1 MRPLADMVRPS
12 KLEEVAG
19 QKHLVGKGSV
29 LYNLVNHKKI
39 FSMILYGPPGT
50 GKTTLAYVLINELNL
65 ECEFLN
71 AVINSKKD
79 FDMVI
84 LKAKEKGCLVL
95 IMDEI
100 HRLNKDKQDLLLPY
114 LENGLITLIGLTT
127 SNPYHAI
134 NPAIR
139 SRCQLFELNPLS
151 SEDIVFALK
160 RALPALDN
168 IKISDEA
175 LDYIAFLSGGDM
187 RYGYNLLEVAYYA
200 SDDYNVDL
208 DVLKRISN
216 KPSLY
221 IDKNDDGYYD
231 VISALQKSIRGSDVN
246 ASLHYLARLIVAE
259 DLDIIFRRLSVIAY
273 EDIGLANPA
282 IGPRLEAAIKAAERT
297 GLPEARIPLGE
308 IVIDMALSPKSNSS
322 ECAIDAAINDVKM
335 GNIGKVPKHITT
347 NSKDY
352 KYPHNYKGSFVK
364 QQYLP
369 DELKSRRYYN
379 PKMTSKYEANLKMRY
394 DKINKAMEWFRSFI
408 RLTEIIQGRDFYL
421 FYLF

>member
-1 MRPLADMVRPS
+1 MRPLADTLRPN
-12 KLEEVAG
+12 KLEDVVG
-19 QKHLVGKGSV
+19 QKHLIGEGQI
-29 LYNLVNHKKI
+29 LYNLVKHGKI
-39 FSMILYGPPGT
+39 FSMILYGPCGT
-50 GKTTLAYVLINELNL
+50 GKTTLAYTIINELDL
-65 ECEFLN
+65 KYEFLN

-79 FDMVI
+79 LDEVI
-84 LKAKEKGCLVL
+84 SKAKANGGIVL

-127 SNPYHAI
+127 ANPYHSI

-139 SRCQLFELNPLS
+139 SRCQLFEVKMLGDD
-151 SEDIVFALK
+151 DIK
-160 RALPALDN
+160 
-168 IKISDEA
+168 EA
-175 LDYIAFLSGGDM
+175 LNKAVKYLDKIDISNEAISYIARLSGGDL
-187 RYGYNLLEVAYYA
+187 RYAYNLLEMAYYA
-200 SDDYNVDL
+200 SDNFKIDL
-208 DVLKRISN
+208 EDVKKINN

-246 ASLHYLARLIVAE
+246 AALHYLARLIVAE

-282 IGPRLEAAIKAAERT
+282 IGPRLEAAIKAAERV

-308 IVIDMALSPKSNSS
+308 IVIDMALSPKSNS
-322 ECAIDAAINDVKM
+322 AHVAFDNAINDVQM
-335 GNIGKVPKHITT
+335 GHVGKVPNHIKT

-352 KYPHNYKGSFVK
+352 KYPHNYKGSYVK

-369 DELKSRRYYN
+369 DELVGRKYYN
-379 PKMTSKYEANLKMRY
+379 PKTTSKYEMNLKNIY
-394 DKINKAMEWFRSFI
+394 DRINKA
-408 RLTEIIQGRDFYL
+408 
-421 FYLF
+421 